1 MRALHAT
8 LIAVPLV
15 LCGLAPAANAAESTT
30 SHALSLFGD
39 VKYPPDFKHFD
50 YVNPDAPKGGTAR
63 FAAVGSYD
71 NLNQFI
77 IKGVP
82 AAGVGGVF
90 DTLMTQSLDEPAT
103 EYGLLAE
110 SVEVAQDR
118 SWVIYT
124 LRKEARF
131 NDGSPVT
138 PDDVIWTFETLRSKG
153 RPQYRGYY
161 ADVGSVEAVGE
172 RGVKFILKNNDN
184 RELPQIIG
192 ELPVL
197 PKAWWST
204 RDFDK
209 TTLEPP
215 LGSGPYK
222 VEAVDPGRSIT
233 YRRVADY
240 WGANLPVNRGRN
252 NFDVMRYDYY
262 RDPTVSLE
270 AFKAG
275 QYDFRMENS
284 SKDWATGYDGPGLKE
299 GLIKK
304 EQIPNSLPTGMQSFA
319 YNTRRPFFQDPRLR
333 RALDYAFD
341 FEWSNKTLFYG
352 AYTRTES
359 YFSNS
364 DLASSGLPGEA
375 ELAVLEKFR
384 GKIPDA
390 VFTTPYREPKTDGSG
405 NIRDNLREALRLLKE
420 AGWSVKADRLV
431 NDKTGAP
438 LEFEMLLDNPQFER
452 VVLPFA
458 QNLKRLGVEMKVR
471 TVDTAQ
477 YQKRMDDFDYDMAIV
492 GFGQSLSPG
501 NEQRDYWGS
510 KAADEPGS
518 RNLLGVRDPVVD
530 ELVDLVIAASDRA
543 DLIAKT
549 RSLDRVLLNS
559 HYVIPN
565 WHIRDFRVAYWSK
578 FLRPSVNPPYGTALN
593 AWWIDPA
600 KEASVEARK
609 STIAK

>member
-1 MRALHAT
+1 MRALHAI
-8 LIAVPLV
+8 LIAIPLA
-15 LCGLAPAANAAESTT
+15 LCGLVPASSAAESTT

-39 VKYPPDFKHFD
+39 IKYPPDFKHFD

-82 AAGVGGVF
+82 AAGIGNVF

-161 ADVGSVEAVGE
+161 ADVGGVEPVGE

-197 PKAWWST
+197 PKKWWAT
-204 RDFDK
+204 REFDK

-252 NFDVMRYDYY
+252 DFDVMRYDYY

-275 QYDFRMENS
+275 QYDFRLENS

-304 EQIPNSLPTGMQSFA
+304 EQIPNSLPTGMQAFG
-319 YNTRRPFFQDPRLR
+319 YNTRRPIFQDPRLR

-375 ELAVLEKFR
+375 ELAVLEKYR

-420 AGWSVKADRLV
+420 AGWSVKADKLV

-471 TVDTAQ
+471 TVDSAQ

-543 DLIAKT
+543 DLVAKT

-559 HYVIPN
+559 YYVIPN

-578 FLRPSVNPPYGTALN
+578 FLRPSVNPPYGIALN

-609 STIAK
+609 STIKQ